1 MKNTIL
7 SFSAICTLIVCLFIG
22 FACNKTNDPSSCETV
37 IKGAAYLK
45 VINNSGE
52 KILVN
57 MTKSIGLGASLNAGA
72 CERYGFPVRT
82 LAHTV
87 VFENAQGTKSKT
99 MQITFTQSGE
109 EQVVTVGTA
118 FF

>member
-1 MKNTIL
+1 MKKSIL
-7 SFSAICTLIVCLFIG
+7 FVIALLGIATLTVSSL
-22 FACNKTNDPSSCETV
+22 ACGKTESPSGCETV
-37 IKGAAYLK
+37 IKGDAYLK

-52 KILVN
+52 KILVD
-57 MTKSIGLGASLNAGA
+57 MTKSIGLGASLSVGA

-99 MQITFTQSGE
+99 MKITFTQSGE
-109 EQVVTVGTA
+109 EQVVTVGTT